1 MPLPSSGSI
10 SLNAIQTEFGGTNP
24 ISLSEY
30 YQGGSLIGAGVYPN
44 TIPTSGVIQLD
55 DFYNAKATHAY
66 AGASSSQYTYSAI
79 MGYSIDYFN
88 GSLKVTVGYWGS
100 GNTGS
105 WTALQY
111 YPGSGSA
118 GDFGDIVQFVLT
130 SGNANTTLYGTG
142 GSGYVKKNCNCVFG
156 NPIYVYGNNVAA
168 PGGSTGAPGAAWM
181 TAVEWNG
188 SNTVRIWLNPSRN
201 GTGDT
206 GTSISM
212 SNLGS
217 AVNQI
222 NGGQGDSVP
231 ITVTLSR

>member
-1 MPLPSSGSI
+1 MTIGSGAV
-10 SLNAIQTEFGGTNP
+10 SLFDIQTEFGGSNP
-24 ISLSEY
+24 AGIFEY
-30 YQGGSLIGAGVYPN
+30 YQGGSIIGAGVYPN
-44 TIPTSGVIQLD
+44 TIPTSGPINV
-55 DFYNAKATHAY
+55 FNFRNSTSTYPY
-66 AGASSSQYTYSAI
+66 AGASSSQYTFSAI
-79 MGYSIDYFN
+79 MGYSIDYFD

-118 GDFGDIVQFVLT
+118 ADFGDIVQFVLT
-130 SGNANTTLYGTG
+130 LGNANTTLYGTG
-142 GSGYVKKNCNCVFG
+142 SSGYVKKNCNCVFG

-212 SNLGS
+212 SNLGQT
-217 AVNQI
+217 VNQL
-222 NGGQGDSVP
+222 NGGQGDTVP